1 MDVSGIAS
9 MSMYMSQAKL
19 MQDLGTAVMDMAL
32 DTTGTQAQSDVALM
46 EASVNPDIGGNI
58 DLLV

>member
-9 MSMYMSQAKL
+9 LSMYMSQAKL
-19 MQDLGTAVMDMAL
+19 MQEVSTEALDMAL
-32 DTTGTQAQSDVALM
+32 GSTSSQGQNVAAMM

-58 DLLV
+58 DISV